1 MPMPLSTSISSRITQ
16 RGPAAADEHAT
27 PFNNQIRGVNL
38 GGWMVLEPWITPS
51 LFYQFLS
58 QPEGQVAIDT
68 YSFCEVLG
76 AEEANLQLRRH
87 WDTWVTEDI
96 IRQLAESGAV
106 NSLRLPVGDFMY
118 EPYGPYVGCTDGATD
133 YVEDLLD
140 WAHEYGLTVL
150 IDIHAMKGSQNGFD
164 NSGKTLGF
172 EWTSTLTVYPRNLV
186 TFQHWPIRT
195 AEWMGTFD
203 RHAAN
208 YSSINHDNINHS
220 LRVISKIVDAYSGH
234 PAVLGLQPVNEPW
247 EQTPIE
253 HLKSF
258 YWEGYLIVKKHAP
271 YWKYI
276 MHDSFRF
283 DPNIWGGFMAG
294 CPDRALDTHIYQ
306 AWLDPGSRV
315 SFFANACQQKKNIA
329 AMEQAFGPIVVG
341 EWSLATDNCAMWLN
355 GFNDNLPGFPR
366 LPCKYVPCAQS
377 YMNDDEYQQ
386 PGTPVDPSKPIQGPY
401 GTGMSGPV
409 WGLCPVGR
417 DWVREMDPE
426 HGQDF
431 VHTPA
436 EAPQR
441 RDDTDAVISALAL
454 KKINAFSGIGHGFYF
469 WNFRTDLDEPH
480 WSYMAALEKGWIPS
494 GNLNSDSVN
503 LACHK
508 EDNGLYQCV
517 SKRDQLENVVRNNVK
532 GCILAQDSNANVTY
546 VDSLRGDDLFDEADQ
561 VFDAFWQEHR
571 VEGATCDFGGIATLK
586 EINMTY
592 ADDDDYYNFYE
603 GPSNEHPV
611 LHLCIVLLGG
621 LAIGGLL
628 GFFIAMR
635 VNRSFNESVVRN
647 MEQSNLLRPISHSRV
662 FRNSFASMDLNY
674 EAIPTASGKKKSGMK
689 PNKSAYV

>member
-1 MPMPLSTSISSRITQ
+1 MICSLRRSATIAALLLLGTDISQTAFASNTGITTDGIDKTIADSSKLQ
-16 RGPAAADEHAT
+16 IESETNGDRNADATQYKHFVAHNATWTCAADEHAT

-68 YSFCEVLG
+68 YTFCEVLG
-76 AEEANLQLRRH
+76 AEEANRQLRRH

-150 IDIHAMKGSQNGFD
+150 IDIHAMKGEQKKREMRTMYWCYVFNHHKFISENSSVHSQKYVDLPPARTGSQNGFD

-253 HLKSF
+253 HLQSF

-283 DPNIWGGFMAG
+283 DPNLWGGFMSG

-306 AWLDPGSRV
+306 AWLDPGSHV

-329 AMEQAFGPIVVG
+329 AMETSVWSNCCRRMEFG
-341 EWSLATDNCAMWLN
+341 
-355 GFNDNLPGFPR
+355 
-366 LPCKYVPCAQS
+366 
-377 YMNDDEYQQ
+377 
-386 PGTPVDPSKPIQGPY
+386 
-401 GTGMSGPV
+401 
-409 WGLCPVGR
+409 
-417 DWVREMDPE
+417 
-426 HGQDF
+426 H
-431 VHTPA
+431 
-436 EAPQR
+436 
-441 RDDTDAVISALAL
+441 
-454 KKINAFSGIGHGFYF
+454 
-469 WNFRTDLDEPH
+469 
-480 WSYMAALEKGWIPS
+480 
-494 GNLNSDSVN
+494 
-503 LACHK
+503 
-508 EDNGLYQCV
+508 
-517 SKRDQLENVVRNNVK
+517 
-532 GCILAQDSNANVTY
+532 
-546 VDSLRGDDLFDEADQ
+546 
-561 VFDAFWQEHR
+561 
-571 VEGATCDFGGIATLK
+571 
-586 EINMTY
+586 
-592 ADDDDYYNFYE
+592 
-603 GPSNEHPV
+603 
-611 LHLCIVLLGG
+611 
-621 LAIGGLL
+621 
-628 GFFIAMR
+628 
-635 VNRSFNESVVRN
+635 
-647 MEQSNLLRPISHSRV
+647 
-662 FRNSFASMDLNY
+662 
-674 EAIPTASGKKKSGMK
+674 
-689 PNKSAYV
+689 